1 VVQTISKIYVKQ
13 DSVNEFIE
21 LFKAMIEPTKKE
33 AGCIQYDMYQDEED
47 ATILIVLEQWES
59 RESFDQHLESEHFK
73 EIGPKMSELMAKESE
88 LNVAYKIA

>member
-1 VVQTISKIYVKQ
+1 MVQTISKIYVKQ

-21 LFKAMIEPTKKE
+21 LFKEMIEPTKKE

-59 RESFDQHLESEHFK
+59 RESFNQHLESEHFK
-73 EIGPKMSELMAKESE
+73 RIGPKMLELMVKESE